1 MRFDL
6 SKVKSSTEIFI
17 GDVGLVYRN
26 YKRSRNAR
34 EKTFYCFHTPKCSIL
49 PMPKTLQE
57 IKSQSNESQ
66 NDASRKGAVKGVRV
80 QREFED

>member
-26 YKRSRNAR
+26 YKRSRNTR
-34 EKTFYCFHTPKCSIL
+34 EKNILLFSHPKMQYITHA
-49 PMPKTLQE
+49 K
-57 IKSQSNESQ
+57 N
-66 NDASRKGAVKGVRV
+66 ASGN
-80 QREFED
+80 